1 MLTRPFQTPY
11 LPDYVSPA
19 SVQHRVS
26 DFTSGSLVEAFHGT
40 DLLIS
45 TVPGYD
51 VQDVILQS
59 AVVARVPRFI
69 PYEFGQDALNAA
81 IQRRLPGVSERAKTI
96 ERLQKQSNQHPNK
109 LQWVGIAMGC
119 IVDTA
124 LSNGNLGFD
133 LTWQS
138 GTLLGTGHEIFAAT
152 SLERV
157 GMVVECVIRDWEIFK
172 NQYIYAAGTLTS
184 ANDIMT
190 TLERYSDSKWSADY
204 SEVEECVREGQ
215 SRVTKGYL
223 DSGMF
228 LLERSVLFDT
238 SLRATEPFETQSV
251 NARLCLEQENTE
263 SIVKEAYRKL
273 RRREMPGCGCGD

>member
-26 DFTSGSLVEAFHGT
+26 DFTPDSLVETFHGT

-69 PYEFGQDALNAA
+69 PYEFGHDALNAA
-81 IQRRLPGVSERAKTI
+81 IQRRLPGVSERATMI
-96 ERLQKQSNQHPNK
+96 ERLRKQSNQHPDK

-119 IVDTA
+119 ILDTA

-138 GTLLGTGHEIFAAT
+138 GTMLGTGHEIFAAT

-157 GMVVECVIRDWEIFK
+157 GIVVECVIRNWGVLK
-172 NQYIYAAGTLTS
+172 NQYIYAAGTLTCHDRRTDGS
-184 ANDIMT
+184 GLAEGSPGERAEKACGVHDG
-190 TLERYSDSKWSADY
+190 LCKRYSSAR
-204 SEVEECVREGQ
+204 C
-215 SRVTKGYL
+215 
-223 DSGMF
+223 
-228 LLERSVLFDT
+228 
-238 SLRATEPFETQSV
+238 
-251 NARLCLEQENTE
+251 
-263 SIVKEAYRKL
+263 
-273 RRREMPGCGCGD
+273 CGCGGPIAAGELLCGESAY